1 MAYGKKEL
9 MQFCGGNQAY
19 MTFDLQ
25 TIGEKK
31 TFMEMIVKSVIDIVS
46 DYCSFIP
53 NHFIPF
59 AVLCF

>member
-1 MAYGKKEL
+1 
-9 MQFCGGNQAY
+9 

-53 NHFIPF
+53 SVPVIKNFSRF
-59 AVLCF
+59 AQWSDFNVNYH

>member
-1 MAYGKKEL
+1 
-9 MQFCGGNQAY
+9 